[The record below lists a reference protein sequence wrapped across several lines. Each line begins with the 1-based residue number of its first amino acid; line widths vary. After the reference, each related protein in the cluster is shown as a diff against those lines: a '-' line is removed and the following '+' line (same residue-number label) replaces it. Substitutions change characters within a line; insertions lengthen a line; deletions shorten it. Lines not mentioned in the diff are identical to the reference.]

1 MTEDP
6 FEEFAEHYDRM
17 VHEEPDRVEFFR
29 ALFHEHTVRSVLD
42 CACGTGNDL
51 RMVHNLGLQV
61 YGSDISE
68 AMLAQAR
75 KMLSDHQIEI
85 PLRRIDFRELPQHYD
100 QQFDAVLCLTTS
112 LPQLLEEQDIV
123 GALQSMH
130 EVLKPEGIL
139 VLTQGLTEGQLK
151 SRERFAP
158 AINDPDFTRI
168 MVVDYYDEEYEV
180 TVLDVTH
187 TQEKSDFKVFS
198 VRYRI
203 LLQDDYER
211 LLREAGFHKIKYYGD
226 WNFKPYDK
234 EESELLIVIG
244 YR

>member
-1 MTEDP
+1 MTKDP

-17 VHEEPDRVEFFR
+17 VHEEPDRLEFFR
-29 ALFHEHTVRSVLD
+29 ALFHEHGVRSVLD

-51 RMVHNLGLQV
+51 IMVHNLGLQI

-68 AMLAQAR
+68 AMLVQAR
-75 KMLSDHQIEI
+75 KMLSGHQIEI
-85 PLRRIDFRELPQHYD
+85 PLRRIDFRELPQHCD

-123 GALQSMH
+123 RALQSMH
-130 EVLKPEGIL
+130 EVLNTKGIL
-139 VLTQGLTEGQLK
+139 VLTQGLTDGQLK
-151 SRERFAP
+151 SRVRFAP
-158 AINDPDFTRI
+158 AINAPDFTRI

-180 TVLDVTH
+180 NVLDMTH
-187 TQEKSDFKVFS
+187 TQEKSDFNVFS

-211 LLREAGFHKIKYYGD
+211 LLREAGFSKIKYYGD

-234 EESELLIVIG
+234 EESELLTVIG